1 MKVLQHVACRVNT
14 WFAICDKWAFWNE
27 LLGLTGRHMGELNFL
42 TAPCFKIEN
51 CFLTIQIEKEKKMFP
66 QRNRRK
72 SWEESPAVKTQAP
85 ETNYILVLNLHGHD
99 LQFLWKIFLLLSSAE
114 RLLSEGEQQ
123 LLLEHSHS
131 CTSTAAGSDCRDTEP
146 HSLSAVSNMQFEDSN
161 LECDFDMH
169 LSDLWAQ
176 FPLSDLGVELLTT
189 GGQSQQSGGLGC
201 RYLNGMGCRYLN
213 PKLWSSKPWTSYT
226 ITSNCA
232 HAHQKWPEFK

>member
-1 MKVLQHVACRVNT
+1 MKLLQHVACRVNI

-85 ETNYILVLNLHGHD
+85 ETNYILGLNLHGHD

-146 HSLSAVSNMQFEDSN
+146 HSLSAVSNMQFWRFKFGVWFWHALKWFMSTVPTEWPGSGAPYHWRTVPAIWRPRVQVLEWDGMQVLKSKIVVLKTMNQLNHN
-161 LECDFDMH
+161 L
-169 LSDLWAQ
+169 
-176 FPLSDLGVELLTT
+176 
-189 GGQSQQSGGLGC
+189 
-201 RYLNGMGCRYLN
+201 
-213 PKLWSSKPWTSYT
+213 KLCSCPSKMTWV
-226 ITSNCA
+226 
-232 HAHQKWPEFK
+232 